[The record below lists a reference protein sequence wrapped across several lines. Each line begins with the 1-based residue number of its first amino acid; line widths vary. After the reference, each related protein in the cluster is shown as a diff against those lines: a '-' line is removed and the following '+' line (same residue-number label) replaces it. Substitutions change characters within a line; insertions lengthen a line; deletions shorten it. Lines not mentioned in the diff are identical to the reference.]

1 MKRVPK
7 QTARVNWR
15 LGQPLL
21 PDHFLTQESVLRREL
36 HERVGA
42 SSAPSW
48 GLVSLRV
55 DGFQLVRGIL
65 SVQEMLLV
73 TEGGLL
79 VDVPG
84 NCGAL
89 SLNLAAAGTVSVTV
103 YAQVFAEPNVLI
115 GEGQDPVERAG
126 VRAALSSEPFADGVV
141 ESFRLAEFTL
151 SPEGSWMI
159 APSYLPP
166 ALHVTTI
173 PHYDDVLTRLEVFS
187 RSLLRVLEDEIHE
200 EYLAAEAQSSASEA
214 YREAL
219 FFSAFLT
226 NTRGDYRPH
235 PFELHREL
243 QRLATQIAIFRAVAV
258 PELRPYLHDDPAS
271 SVLPLVER
279 LEELLQMP
287 RTPTA
292 YAPFRAEGGLL
303 VCELPKEVRR
313 ARQVYLLI
321 QKPHVSTKLE
331 MQRTKLAAKSRIQ
344 LIHEKALRG
353 IPFEPLERPPFHH
366 TFTSTVDFFTIGSG
380 EEWDHAIRDSA
391 VALFDEPTLDG
402 CRLFVHWRMD

>member
-1 MKRVPK
+1 M
-7 QTARVNWR
+7 
-15 LGQPLL
+15 
-21 PDHFLTQESVLRREL
+21 
-36 HERVGA
+36 HERF
-42 SSAPSW
+42 SAVSTPTW

-65 SVQEMLLV
+65 SVQELLLV

-84 NCGAL
+84 NCASL
-89 SLNLAAAGTVSVTV
+89 SLNLASVGSVTV
-103 YAQVFAEPNVLI
+103 TVYVQIFGEPNVLT

-126 VRAALSSEPFADGVV
+126 VRAVLASEPFADGVV
-141 ESFRLAEFTL
+141 ESFRLGEFEL
-151 SPEGSWMI
+151 SPEGSW
-159 APSYLPP
+159 AFSKSYLPP
-166 ALHVTTI
+166 ALHVSTI
-173 PHYDDVLTRLEVFS
+173 PHYDDVLSRLELFS

-200 EYLAAEAQSSASEA
+200 EYLAAEAQSSASDA

-219 FFSAFLT
+219 FFAAFLT
-226 NTRGDYRPH
+226 NTKGDFRPH

-243 QRLATQIAIFRAVAV
+243 QRLGTQLAIFRAVAV
-258 PELRPYLHDDPAS
+258 PELRPYLHDDPAA
-271 SVLPLVER
+271 SVLPLTER

-292 YAPFRAEGGLL
+292 YAPFRSEGGLL

-331 MQRTKLAAKSRIQ
+331 LQRTKLAAKSRIQ